1 MKEYI
6 LIVDDETAIREQI
19 SEYLAAFGLQSD
31 TAANAEEALVML
43 KNKQY
48 DVVITDIK
56 MPGMDGLAL
65 TDIIKKNYAAD
76 VIVIT
81 GYDKNYS
88 YEDAVKLGASD
99 FVFKPVRLEEL
110 LLRLRRVFKER
121 RMAKERARILE
132 KLQKLAVTDGLTKLY
147 NARRFYYTIELEIN
161 RSNRY
166 NHHLGLLMLD
176 IDDFKLYNDTYG
188 HLEGDKVLVAI
199 GKAITSI
206 LRTMDSAY
214 RYGGEEFTVLLPET
228 NIEEATT
235 VAQRIRAEI
244 ESLQFFPEPGEPV
257 SISVSIGV
265 TQYKPEEDAAS
276 FVQRADKAMYISKN
290 RGKNRVTALLSD
302 QDSPKD
308 SVQPP

>member
-19 SEYLAAFGLQSD
+19 SEYIAAFGLRSD
-31 TAANAEEALVML
+31 TAANAEEALVMM
-43 KNKQY
+43 KDKQY

-65 TDIIKKNYAAD
+65 TDIIKKNHAAD

-88 YEDAVKLGASD
+88 YEDAVKSGASD

-121 RMAKERARILE
+121 RMAKERTRILE

-147 NARRFYYTIELEIN
+147 NARRFYYTIELEMN

-166 NHHLGLLMLD
+166 NHPLGLLMLD

-188 HLEGDKVLVAI
+188 HLEGDKALVAI
-199 GKAITSI
+199 GRAITSI

-214 RYGGEEFTVLLPET
+214 RYGGEEFTVILPET
-228 NIEEATT
+228 NIAEAAT
-235 VAQRIRAEI
+235 VAQRIRTEI
-244 ESLQFFPEPGEPV
+244 ESLQFFPEPGEPISI
-257 SISVSIGV
+257 SISVGV

-276 FVQRADKAMYISKN
+276 FVQRADKAMYLSKN
-290 RGKNRVTALLSD
+290 HGKNRVTALLPD
-302 QDSPKD
+302 
-308 SVQPP
+308 

>member
-6 LIVDDETAIREQI
+6 LIVDDETTIRKQI
-19 SEYLAAFGLQSD
+19 REYLATFGLRSD

-43 KNKQY
+43 KDKQY

-65 TDIIKKNYAAD
+65 TDIIKKNHDAD

-121 RMAKERARILE
+121 RMAKERTRILE

-147 NARRFYYTIELEIN
+147 NARQFYYTIELEMN

-166 NHHLGLLMLD
+166 NHPLGLLMLD

-188 HLEGDKVLVAI
+188 HLDGDKVLVAI
-199 GKAITSI
+199 GRAITSI

-228 NIEEATT
+228 NIAEAAT
-235 VAQRIRAEI
+235 VAQRIRTEI

-257 SISVSIGV
+257 SITISVGV
-265 TQYKPEEDAAS
+265 TQYKSEEDAAS

-290 RGKNRVTALLSD
+290 HGKNRVTALLPD

-308 SVQPP
+308 SGQPP

>member
-147 NARRFYYTIELEIN
+147 NARRFYYTIELEMN

-166 NHHLGLLMLD
+166 NHPLGLLMLD

-228 NIEEATT
+228 NIEEAAT

-290 RGKNRVTALLSD
+290 RGKNRVTALLPD